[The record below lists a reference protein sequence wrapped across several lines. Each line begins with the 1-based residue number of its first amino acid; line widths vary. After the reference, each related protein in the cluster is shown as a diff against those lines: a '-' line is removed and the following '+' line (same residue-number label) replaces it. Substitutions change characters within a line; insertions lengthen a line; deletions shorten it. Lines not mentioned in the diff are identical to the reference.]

1 MNELTPERCQAIL
14 DESMVAHMAV
24 ISGDEP
30 YVSPISYV
38 VVGDALCLRTGAGR
52 RVDAIRQNPRVCVE
66 AAEFDTSTGY
76 WESVIVWGEA
86 QVVENDSEAEEIVM
100 ALLRKYRQAID
111 SPLNPGSP
119 FPEAGILLRIHIEQM
134 SGRSSGSFFSSRTRP
149 GRL

>member
-14 DESMVAHMAV
+14 TESMVAHMAV
-24 ISGDEP
+24 ISDDEP

-52 RVDAIRQNPRVCVE
+52 RVDAIRESPRVCVE
-66 AAEFDTSTGY
+66 AAEFDSSTGY
-76 WESVIVWGEA
+76 WESVIVWGDAEF
-86 QVVENDSEAEEIVM
+86 VEDDSEAEEIVM
-100 ALLRKYRQAID
+100 ALLQKYRNAFD

-119 FPEAGILLRIHIEQM
+119 FPEAGIVLRIPIDEM
-134 SGRSSGSFFSSRTRP
+134 SGRGSGSFFSARTRP